1 MNSPSPYAQY
11 STTELSHII
20 EDIDQDENPEQYA
33 EIAEEIARRTAEG
46 SSYYS
51 PRGTTILVLGI
62 VGLVLSMVCGI
73 LGVIVALIAWSM
85 GDTALKQIK
94 AANYT
99 DSVEINNVRIG
110 RICGA
115 LGAVIFLAALTLG
128 WLAKR

>member
-20 EDIDQDENPEQYA
+20 EDIDEDENPEQYA

-62 VGLVLSMVCGI
+62 VGLVLSATYGA
-73 LGVIVALIAWSM
+73 LGFIVAFVAWSM
-85 GDTALKQIK
+85 GNTAIKQMK
-94 AANYT
+94 AADYT
-99 DSVEINNVRIG
+99 NEVEINNVRVG
-110 RICGA
+110 RTCGVV
-115 LGAVIFLAALTLG
+115 GAVIFLGALILK
-128 WLAKR
+128 WLTSR

>member
-1 MNSPSPYAQY
+1 MQTTGYY
-11 STTELSHII
+11 SRHSLKQLYKFL
-20 EDIDQDENPEQYA
+20 EDIHEDKNPEEYA

-46 SSYYS
+46 GAYYS

-73 LGVIVALIAWSM
+73 LGLIVALVAWSM

-94 AANYT
+94 AAHYT
-99 DSVEINNVRIG
+99 DLVEINNVRIG

-115 LGAVIFLAALTLG
+115 SGAVIFLGILILK
-128 WLAKR
+128 WLAIR